1 MQAVRTSETSVNIN
15 LTTRRY
21 IPEYSKRQ
29 PIHGLFNN
37 ASDSSD
43 CTMLNDRMIKE
54 MWKEV
59 VITKFKVLSW
69 NLPGETD
76 KKNSQ

>member
-1 MQAVRTSETSVNIN
+1 
-15 LTTRRY
+15 
-21 IPEYSKRQ
+21 
-29 PIHGLFNN
+29 
-37 ASDSSD
+37 
-43 CTMLNDRMIKE
+43 MLNDRMIKD

-76 KKNSQ
+76 KKTLSNYDWSPG